1 MSTYIDIIAKEIRA
15 EGWSYGTV
23 GFLQDGRETWKADA
37 HKDGKRCVCH
47 AEMLLTALMELRGMV
62 DQQGGKG

>member
-1 MSTYIDIIAKEIRA
+1 MPTYTDIIATEIA

-23 GFLQDGRETWKADA
+23 GFLHDGREMWQADA

-47 AEMLLTALMELRGMV
+47 AETLLTAMMELRGMISK
-62 DQQGGKG
+62 QGGE

>member
-1 MSTYIDIIAKEIRA
+1 MPTYTDIIVAEIHV

-23 GFLQDGRETWKADA
+23 GFMHDGREMWKADA

-47 AEMLLTALMELRGMV
+47 AETLLTAMMELKAMTK
-62 DQQGGKG
+62 DNQ